1 MRRWVVLLGIAVV
14 LAMVGGFIGYL
25 AQTSGSTI
33 EVRDVR
39 FMGSNDLEMSA
50 LLYIPKGV
58 NAENPAPGIV
68 AIHGYINSREEQDG
82 FAIEY
87 ARRGFVVLAP
97 DQTGHGYSDPPAFA
111 NGFGGP
117 DSLAYLRSLDFVDTE
132 NIGLEGHSM
141 GGWAV
146 GTAASVYPDDYK
158 AIVLAGSSTGT
169 FGVPEGTPEWPRNF
183 ALIESEWDE
192 FAPFMWGANTAPEIV
207 DTQKLQ
213 TLFGTDQAVVIGQ
226 LYGSIADGTARILY
240 QPRTTHPGDT
250 ISSAAIAD
258 AVGWFQQTLDG
269 ANDLDPNDQVW
280 QWREIGGFIGLL
292 GMILALFPLGALLLE
307 VPYFK
312 ELAEPMPAFKGL
324 KGGGW
329 WIGAALLVVIPI
341 VTYYWFQNQGY
352 VWFPVGSFWPQQL
365 TTGIVTWALGNGL
378 ISLVLFY
385 LWHRFLNKKAGGST
399 DAYGLTWT
407 GRLAWR
413 KIGKA
418 LLLAVAIIVPAY
430 GLLLISASIFLVD
443 YRLWVLAFKPM
454 DSLQFG
460 MMLAYLPFF
469 GAFFLMLST
478 VLNGELRR
486 VDAEGNPIG
495 LDWQMLIN
503 AVLMVIGFVA
513 LLLIQ
518 YIPLLSG
525 GTMPLAEPLLSIV
538 AFQFVPLMIF
548 VGLLLT
554 FYFYKTGRIYTGAFL
569 VAILITWYIVAG
581 QATHFGF

>member
-1 MRRWVVLLGIAVV
+1 MRRSLVLLGIAVV
-14 LAMVGGFIGYL
+14 LALVGGLIGYL
-25 AQTSGSTI
+25 AQTSGGTI

-39 FMGSNDLEMSA
+39 FIGTNGLEMSA
-50 LLYIPKGV
+50 LLYIPNGV
-58 NAENPAPGIV
+58 NAENPAPGIL
-68 AIHGYINSREEQDG
+68 AIHGYINSRETQDG
-82 FAIEY
+82 FAIEF
-87 ARRGFVVLAP
+87 ARRGFVVLAL

-117 DSLAYLRSLDFVDTE
+117 DGLAYLRSLDIVDPD

-192 FAPFMWGANTAPEIV
+192 FAQFMWGANTAPEIV

-213 TLFGTDQAVVIGQ
+213 TLFDTTETVVVGQ

-240 QPRTTHPGDT
+240 QPRTTHPGDH
-250 ISSAAIAD
+250 IYSLAIGE
-258 AVGWFQQTLDG
+258 AVDWFQQTLQG
-269 ANDLDPNDQVW
+269 ANDLDPYDQVW

-307 VPYFK
+307 VPFFK

-329 WIGAALLVVIPI
+329 WIGAALTVVIPI
-341 VTYYWFQNQGY
+341 VSYFWLQNQAAT
-352 VWFPVGSFWPQQL
+352 WFPAGSFWPQSI
-365 TTGIVTWALGNGL
+365 TTGLVTWALGNGL
-378 ISLVLFY
+378 ISFVLFF
-385 LWHRFLNKKAGGST
+385 LWHRFMNKSAGGSA
-399 DAYGLTWT
+399 DAYGLTW
-407 GRLAWR
+407 GGKLAWR

-443 YRLWVLAFKPM
+443 FRLWVLAFKPM
-454 DSLQFG
+454 SSLQFG
-460 MMLAYLPFF
+460 IMLAYLPFF

-478 VLNGELRR
+478 VLNGQLRR
-486 VDAEGNPIG
+486 VDADGNPIG

-503 AVLMVIGFVA
+503 AVLLAIGFVGPA
-513 LLLIQ
+513 AD
-518 YIPLLSG
+518 P
-525 GTMPLAEPLLSIV
+525 
-538 AFQFVPLMIF
+538 VP
-548 VGLLLT
+548 
-554 FYFYKTGRIYTGAFL
+554 A
-569 VAILITWYIVAG
+569 AHQW
-581 QATHFGF
+581 